1 VQADARKAS
10 ERARHQ
16 QNALRQRPMN
26 RPLVSKAKPASIIMS
41 RVANILYV
49 FYFGM
54 QKRKNFGVRTS
65 SHKLRTLKE

>member
-1 VQADARKAS
+1 
-10 ERARHQ
+10 
-16 QNALRQRPMN
+16 MN